1 MKPFKNQISENIQK
15 RILFESLFN
24 NKRKRLNNI
33 IVLIQEKI
41 KS

>member
-15 RILFESLFN
+15 CMLFEGLFN

-41 KS
+41 KT